1 MLSGNMDSDLETRF
15 AVHEALSNARYEA
28 IEHRLEKGDN
38 RMARIE
44 MLIYA
49 LMIMVLLGPGA
60 AAEFLKRLFG

>member
-1 MLSGNMDSDLETRF
+1 M
-15 AVHEALSNARYEA
+15 HEALSNARYEA

>member
-1 MLSGNMDSDLETRF
+1 MDQDLETRF

-28 IEHRLEKGDN
+28 IEKRLEKGDN